1 MKRMLD
7 FVASAALL
15 VVLIPVGLA
24 VALCI
29 LIGDPGPVFF
39 GHRRVGRHGRPFRL
53 WKFRTMRAATTGT
66 GPAITHG
73 ARDPRISRVGYFLR
87 MLKLDELPQLFNVLK
102 GDMSFVGPRP
112 EAEKYVALYDAEQR
126 RVLEVRPGLTDMT
139 VVNGHLHDAALL
151 DGAADPEKFY
161 IESVMPRKL
170 RLNIYYVDHRS
181 FGLNFR
187 ILVRTLML
195 LLGLRREQ
203 PWKEGT
209 NSSG

>member
-24 VALCI
+24 VTLCI
-29 LIGDPGPVFF
+29 LSGDPGPVFF
-39 GHRRVGRHGRPFRL
+39 GHRRVGRHGRPFHL

-139 VVNGHLHDAALL
+139 VVSGHLHDAVLL
-151 DGAADPEKFY
+151 DGAADPEKLY

-170 RLNIYYVDHRS
+170 RLNLYYVGHRS
-181 FGLNFR
+181 FGLDFR

-203 PWKEGT
+203 PWKADT
-209 NSSG
+209 KSSG